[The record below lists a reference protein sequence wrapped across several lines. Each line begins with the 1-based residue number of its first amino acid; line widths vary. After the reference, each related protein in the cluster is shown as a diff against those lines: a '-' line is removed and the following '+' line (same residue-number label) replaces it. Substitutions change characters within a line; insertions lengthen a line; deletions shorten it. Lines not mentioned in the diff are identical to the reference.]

1 MRWVGGGFMRQHK
14 GIGNELERALI
25 EQLVKRHFGEDA
37 DALVDYVF
45 EVMNYRS
52 MTFGNIINE
61 LQDIRV
67 CSICGEGT
75 HIDYLAETEGQAD
88 TSDGDICNFCFEN
101 GR

>member
-1 MRWVGGGFMRQHK
+1 MREYK

-37 DALVDYVF
+37 DALVEYVF

-52 MTFGNIINE
+52 MTFGDIINE

-75 HIDYLAETEGQAD
+75 HIDYMAETEGQAD
-88 TSDGDICNFCFEN
+88 TSDEDICDYCFGN